1 MLGLPSSDVGLTLIG
16 LAMLGVAASAIFAPL
31 LTEVIEAVE
40 EKEKGQ
46 FHHHTSHINDK
57 ATALFSTAGAL
68 GTIIAP
74 ILGGV
79 MNDQLGFAR
88 TCDILA
94 ISALISGAI
103 YFFFMAITCES

>member
-46 FHHHTSHINDK
+46 FHHTSHINDK

-68 GTIIAP
+68 VT
-74 ILGGV
+74 
-79 MNDQLGFAR
+79 F
-88 TCDILA
+88 
-94 ISALISGAI
+94 
-103 YFFFMAITCES
+103 